1 MSLTATGAQLPWH
14 DPGAAEEDKCCCG
27 GGETCCLYPSSGI
40 AAGDFLLA
48 DLPDAISYVDSG
60 TPYSWGR
67 LGALQTVEVF
77 AYNVGTGMWESI
89 GDVSFC
95 YDYSGGYFIGYKA
108 DGSSW
113 IMVVYNAG
121 DDRYEI
127 LFSIGPCLITG
138 DGNLTPG
145 DDTVEDQFDSTYTLS
160 WTSPW
165 GNPNTATVVR
175 TGPCSWEGTYLCT
188 DGANL
193 NAEWGCAEPWP
204 SEIEIPIS
212 LNYHN
217 IDESFPGF
225 IGFLILST
233 QPILCPSSFEPLIQR
248 MALAPSPAGT
258 YDLQGSAPTIIV
270 TGS

>member
-40 AAGDFLLA
+40 AAGDYFLA
-48 DLPDAISYVDSG
+48 DLPAAISYVDSG
-60 TPYSWGR
+60 TPYSWGK
-67 LGALQTVEVF
+67 LGAIQTEEVF
-77 AYNVGTGMWESI
+77 AYNVGTGLWESI

-145 DDTVEDQFDSTYTLS
+145 DDTVEDQFEPDYT
-160 WTSPW
+160 
-165 GNPNTATVVR
+165 
-175 TGPCSWEGTYLCT
+175 GTYGVFDPITLTRTSLCEWT
-188 DGANL
+188 GSGVGTEDQPYTVRLYYGSDCKWHVAVEVGA
-193 NAEWGCAEPWP
+193 
-204 SEIEIPIS
+204 
-212 LNYHN
+212 
-217 IDESFPGF
+217 
-225 IGFLILST
+225 
-233 QPILCPSSFEPLIQR
+233 
-248 MALAPSPAGT
+248 T
-258 YDLQGSAPTIIV
+258 YDWIKDDPQSSPEGDFEGNFTVAV
-270 TGS
+270 